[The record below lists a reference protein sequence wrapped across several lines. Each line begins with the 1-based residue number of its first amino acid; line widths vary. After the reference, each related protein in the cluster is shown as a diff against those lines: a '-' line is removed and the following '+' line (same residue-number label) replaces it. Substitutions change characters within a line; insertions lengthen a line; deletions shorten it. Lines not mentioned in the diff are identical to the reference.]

1 MNLSAREFLA
11 DRARRFEAAAESEF
25 SSQVESLA
33 EAALACLRGE
43 GKILVFGNGGSAA
56 LAAHFSG
63 ELLGRFLRDRR
74 PLPALSLATDM
85 SALTAIANDY
95 GYPETFARQL
105 EALGRAGDLAL
116 GLTTSGE
123 SPNVVSALERAKKL
137 NIRSAVLTG
146 LPGGAAAG
154 AADIAAVVPSGDTDF
169 VQEAHEAALHY
180 LCHRADALF
189 GEGGAD
195 S

>member
-1 MNLSAREFLA
+1 MKLSARDFLA
-11 DRARRFEAAAESEF
+11 DRAKRFEAVAESEYP
-25 SSQVESLA
+25 SQVESLA
-33 EAALACLRGE
+33 EAALLCLRGE

-56 LAAHFSG
+56 LATHFSG

-74 PLPALSLATDM
+74 PLPALSLAADM

-95 GYPETFARQL
+95 GYSDIFARQL

-146 LPGGAAAG
+146 LPGGAAAA

-189 GEGGAD
+189 GGGGAE

>member
-1 MNLSAREFLA
+1 MA
-11 DRARRFEAAAESEF
+11 DRAKRFEAAAESEYPF
-25 SSQVESLA
+25 QVESLA

-56 LAAHFSG
+56 LATHFSG

-85 SALTAIANDY
+85 SVLTAIANDY
-95 GYPETFARQL
+95 DYSEIFARQL

-146 LPGGAAAG
+146 LPGGAAAA

-189 GEGGAD
+189 SGEGAP
-195 S
+195 

>member
-1 MNLSAREFLA
+1 MKLSARDFLA
-11 DRARRFEAAAESEF
+11 DRAKRFEAAAESEYP
-25 SSQVESLA
+25 SQVESLA

-56 LAAHFSG
+56 LATHFSG

-95 GYPETFARQL
+95 DYSEIFTRQL

-123 SPNVVSALERAKKL
+123 SPNVVSALERARKL
-137 NIRSAVLTG
+137 KIRSAVLTG
-146 LPGGAAAG
+146 LPGGAAAA
-154 AADIAAVVPSGDTDF
+154 AADIAALVPSGDTDF

-180 LCHRADALF
+180 LCHRADALLSD
-189 GEGGAD
+189 GGAQ